1 VLESVTHEAADYTQ
15 FPTKPGTPERPYYR
29 NAFTCMPSTTL
40 YVPPRRTP
48 RPIMRG
54 PQTAVVTGASGDEI
68 LTDQYGRVKVQFP
81 WDRLG
86 TNDDKSSCFIRV
98 AQVLAGR
105 GWGTLFTPRVGM
117 EVVVDFLDGNP
128 DRPLVTGC
136 VYNGQNA
143 TPYTLPDNKTQSG
156 FLSRSTTGGDTSTAN
171 ELRFDDNKGS
181 EMILFHAEKDFTR
194 EVENDDVLTV
204 GNNQT
209 ITVTQNRSLTVSSG
223 DDAVTISTGDQS
235 TTVTKGNQTI
245 DVGQGDQTTTI
256 DQGNRTT
263 SIKAGT
269 DTLTVK
275 GTLSTTVQSGD
286 LSTTVSTGKHETKV
300 STGDHTTTV
309 STGNHTV
316 TVSTGDSS
324 LTTSVGQI
332 KLSGTGGITLTCG
345 SNSVKI
351 DQSGVTING
360 MSVTIKGSMEVQIQ
374 GAMST
379 LKGDGMVT
387 IKGGM
392 VMIN

>member
-1 VLESVTHEAADYTQ
+1 
-15 FPTKPGTPERPYYR
+15 
-29 NAFTCMPSTTL
+29 MPSSVL
-40 YVPPRRTP
+40 FVPPRLTP
-48 RPIMRG
+48 RPVMRG

-68 LTDQYGRVKVQFP
+68 CTDQYGRVRVQFH

-86 TNDDKSSCFIRV
+86 QNDDKSSCFIRV
-98 AQVLAGR
+98 AQILAGR

-136 VYNGQNA
+136 VYNGDNG

-156 FLSRSTTGGDTSTAN
+156 FLSRSTTGGDATTAN
-171 ELRFDDNKGS
+171 ELRFDDNKGN
-181 EMILFHAEKDFTR
+181 EIILFHAQKDFTR
-194 EVENDDVLTV
+194 EVENDDTLTV
-204 GNNQT
+204 SNNRTET
-209 ITVTQNRSLTVSSG
+209 ITQNRSMTVSNG
-223 DDAVTISTGDQS
+223 DDTVTISKGNQS
-235 TTVTKGNQTI
+235 ITVSQGNQTI
-245 DVGQGDQTTTI
+245 DVAQGDQTTTI
-256 DQGNRTT
+256 DQGNRSVTV
-263 SIKAGT
+263 SAGT

-275 GTLSTTVQSGD
+275 GTLSTTVQQGD
-286 LSTTVSTGKHETKV
+286 LTTTVSTGKHATTV

-316 TVSTGDSS
+316 TVSTGNSS
-324 LTTSVGQI
+324 TTASVGSI
-332 KLSGTGGITLTCG
+332 SLSGTQGVTLTCG
-345 SNSVKI
+345 GNSIKI

-360 MSVTIKGSMEVQIQ
+360 MSITIKGSVEVQIQ